1 MSFAFR
7 AEFKIHLFF
16 IRKFKPQF
24 CIVVFPHSLLSLFM
38 EKSQFNHECQQIN
51 MFLQCMWTW
60 MFVVFRYLLFLC
72 SSKEASVFE

>member
-16 IRKFKPQF
+16 ICKFKLQF

-60 MFVVFRYLLFLC
+60 MFVVFRYSLFLC